1 MIMVLVQLLV
11 LIIVFAVVWVI
22 IEHLPLLD
30 PFGLVARLVL
40 LLIALLTILA
50 YLVPGARVWM

>member
-1 MIMVLVQLLV
+1 MVLVQLLV

-22 IEHLPLLD
+22 IEHLPLPD